1 MSSREPVPGQ
11 LSRTGRAAPGR
22 VPRDD
27 QDRVDRT
34 PGPTAATAVPL
45 VRVLPRT
52 LVIVHV
58 GVRVLAR
65 TLTHILVQARM
76 RTQARTA
83 VPARVRALAR
93 TGGGAAQEE
102 IHHRLHLELTDGPL
116 DPRGL
121 PQGSEGLRQPRC
133 GRGS

>member
-1 MSSREPVPGQ
+1 
-11 LSRTGRAAPGR
+11 
-22 VPRDD
+22 
-27 QDRVDRT
+27 
-34 PGPTAATAVPL
+34 

-76 RTQARTA
+76 RTQ
-83 VPARVRALAR
+83 AR